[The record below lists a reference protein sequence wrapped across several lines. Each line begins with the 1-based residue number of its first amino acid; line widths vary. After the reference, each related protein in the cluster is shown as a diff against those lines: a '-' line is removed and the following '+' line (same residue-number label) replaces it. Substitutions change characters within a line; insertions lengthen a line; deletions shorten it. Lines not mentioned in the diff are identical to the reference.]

1 MFLLFNGNPSI
12 YLLNKNKSQNR
23 KSSCSCNFGLTFI
36 NRFRRYNHEA
46 SLRSILIKGPFKYFN
61 VWFYNPF
68 NYFLLITSEKGTP
81 LIRRGLSLEG
91 IIKGSASP
99 PHTHTPH
106 GWVISFPV
114 TSFNRL
120 LFFSHVLAF
129 SSPLLLQAMH
139 SKVKWIRSTFTTT
152 ELACVASVSNWV
164 IARKRLLRRLQP
176 NGKCKRHFIFSCL
189 SIKSL
194 SGIPVVLNKNTK
206 YWLFKPIWIW
216 IRQPRKR
223 KSLDD

>member
-81 LIRRGLSLEG
+81 LITRGLSLKG

-99 PHTHTPH
+99 PPPPPTHTHPMVEWFLFLWPH
-106 GWVISFPV
+106 LIDYYFSP
-114 TSFNRL
+114 TSWPFQ
-120 LFFSHVLAF
+120 VLCYYKQCI
-129 SSPLLLQAMH
+129 P
-139 SKVKWIRSTFTTT
+139 
-152 ELACVASVSNWV
+152 NWNEYGV
-164 IARKRLLRRLQP
+164 LSQQP
-176 NGKCKRHFIFSCL
+176 S
-189 SIKSL
+189 
-194 SGIPVVLNKNTK
+194 
-206 YWLFKPIWIW
+206 
-216 IRQPRKR
+216 
-223 KSLDD
+223 